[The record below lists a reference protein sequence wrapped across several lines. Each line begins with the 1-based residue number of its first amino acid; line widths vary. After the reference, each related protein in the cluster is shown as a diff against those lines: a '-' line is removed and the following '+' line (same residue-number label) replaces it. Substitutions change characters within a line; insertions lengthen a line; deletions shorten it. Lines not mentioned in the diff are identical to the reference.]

1 MSAKVMTANL
11 LRDGDVVYLSA
22 AGAWSLWLSEAM
34 VVNDP
39 SGETDLEDGAKQAE
53 RDQMVIGPYLMD
65 VAESDAGPRP
75 IGTREKIR
83 AKGPTVH
90 PHFGKQAMDGAARFL
105 GVEGAE

>member
-11 LRDGDVVYLSA
+11 LRDGDVVYLTV
-22 AGAWSLWLSEAM
+22 AGTWSLWLSEAM

-53 RDQMVIGPYLMD
+53 RDQVVIGPYLMD
-65 VAESDAGPRP
+65 VAESDAGPQP
-75 IGTREKIR
+75 IGTREIIR

-90 PHFGKQAMDGAARFL
+90 LHFGKQAMAGAA
-105 GVEGAE
+105 GAEGAG